1 MPFLIQKFVL
11 LVEDE
16 EIVTHIFERV
26 FSDQSCAL
34 LDTTTSVKTALEKIA
49 FVVYD
54 YIFLDMSLDGV
65 RYAGMEVL
73 RSLARLKIKLRD
85 EGQKTMDSR
94 VIIMSGSVSLDDIM
108 MEANALGVLS
118 FIDKPTNFSEDY
130 ILGIVQQ
137 LGLPLLPRR
146 TGTYEQDR

>member
-73 RSLARLKIKLRD
+73 RSLARLKIKLRE

-108 MEANALGVLS
+108 AESNALGVLH
-118 FIDKPTNFSEDY
+118 FIDKPTNFTEEY

-146 TGTYEQDR
+146 TAET

>member
-1 MPFLIQKFVL
+1 MAFKTQRLCL

-16 EIVTHIFERV
+16 EIITHIFERV
-26 FSDQSCAL
+26 FSDQDYAL
-34 LDTTTSVKTALEKIA
+34 LDTSASVKNALDKIA
-49 FVVYD
+49 FMVYD
-54 YIFLDMSLDGV
+54 YIFLDMNLESV
-65 RYAGMEVL
+65 RYAGMDVL
-73 RSLARLKIKLRD
+73 RALAKLKIKLRE

-108 MEANALGVLS
+108 AESNALGVLH
-118 FIDKPTNFSEDY
+118 FIDKPTNFTEEY

-146 TGTYEQDR
+146 TAET

>member
-1 MPFLIQKFVL
+1 MPFRTQKVVL

-16 EIVTHIFERV
+16 SIITHIFDRV
-26 FSDQSCAL
+26 FAEQDYVL
-34 LDTTTSVKTALEKIA
+34 LDTTTTVKTALDKIA
-49 FVVYD
+49 FMVYD
-54 YIFLDMSLDGV
+54 YIFLDMNLDGV

-73 RSLARLKIKLRD
+73 RALARLKLKMRD

-118 FIDKPTNFSEDY
+118 FIDKPTNFTEAY
-130 ILGIVQQ
+130 ILGIAQQ
-137 LGLPLLPRR
+137 LGIPLLPRK
-146 TGTYEQDR
+146 TSGT